1 MPVTLPAAVY
11 AVDDDSLVLSFLEHV
26 LTEASISVETY
37 GCAEDFLKSYS
48 PANPGCILID
58 LLMPGMNGLELQ
70 EALSIQGNFTPI
82 IFLSG
87 AGNVSFAVE
96 ALKSGALDFLQKPI
110 AAAELI
116 HTVEKAFSQDLQNR
130 YEQLQHSHTE
140 LKIDRLTPREYEV
153 MKWMLEGNS
162 NKMIARILDIS
173 SRTVEVH
180 RKNILAK
187 MEANSLVDLAKMVS
201 EVQK

>member
-1 MPVTLPAAVY
+1 
-11 AVDDDSLVLSFLEHV
+11 
-26 LTEASISVETY
+26 
-37 GCAEDFLKSYS
+37 
-48 PANPGCILID
+48 
-58 LLMPGMNGLELQ
+58 
-70 EALSIQGNFTPI
+70 
-82 IFLSG
+82 
-87 AGNVSFAVE
+87 
-96 ALKSGALDFLQKPI
+96 
-110 AAAELI
+110 
-116 HTVEKAFSQDLQNR
+116 
-130 YEQLQHSHTE
+130 
-140 LKIDRLTPREYEV
+140 LTPREYEV

>member
-1 MPVTLPAAVY
+1 MDNPHVLIIE
-11 AVDDDSLVLSFLEHV
+11 DDSSVCELLFSCLSKAGYRVSIAQSGEAGLSQLEEDPPEAMVL
-26 LTEASISVETY
+26 
-37 GCAEDFLKSYS
+37 
-48 PANPGCILID
+48 D
-58 LLMPGMNGLELQ
+58 LNLPGMNGLELQ
-70 EALSIQGNFTPI
+70 EALRIQGNFTPI

-87 AGNVSFAVE
+87 AGKVSFAVE